1 MKRYGCRNPKKR
13 ASTRGSTA
21 LAKISSPPREP
32 GFLHALGAPLVAAGR
47 DLRELLALFAQTLY
61 WCVRG
66 RREKG
71 DVIAQMYS
79 LGNRSWFFLSVSMG
93 FIGMILVFQ
102 AGAQAAKVVPDFSLL
117 GPFYI
122 KLLVRDLA
130 ASIGAM
136 PLATRVGAGIAAEIG
151 TMVVTEQTDAL
162 RMCSAEPVDY
172 LVVPRFLASIV
183 MTTVLL
189 VWAAFVALI
198 AGMQRTIPR
207 FLAVGD
213 RCSEIRSKLAP
224 DRQVFFND
232 NLRAYSYTMAALS
245 RALLEFLSAY
255 QQQANPTA
263 LREHLEQAEQ
273 AVESAQRYLHETEHG
288 VFATWYRD
296 AEPMARTVQ
305 LDAWKSTLR
314 ALRQTAPGGKKP

>member
-1 MKRYGCRNPKKR
+1 MSAP
-13 ASTRGSTA
+13 ADVPTLSA
-21 LAKISSPPREP
+21 PPREP

-198 AGMQRTIPR
+198 AGMIVAKHSYGVSYVNFVDFSFVTPGDAITGLMKCVAYGAAIPIVSAHRGLRTFGGAEGVGRATTDAVVHSTFAVIMLNFVLSTVG
-207 FLAVGD
+207 FLLFP
-213 RCSEIRSKLAP
+213 E
-224 DRQVFFND
+224 
-232 NLRAYSYTMAALS
+232 
-245 RALLEFLSAY
+245 
-255 QQQANPTA
+255 
-263 LREHLEQAEQ
+263 
-273 AVESAQRYLHETEHG
+273 
-288 VFATWYRD
+288 
-296 AEPMARTVQ
+296 
-305 LDAWKSTLR
+305 
-314 ALRQTAPGGKKP
+314 

>member
-1 MKRYGCRNPKKR
+1 MSAPAELSAVPAR
-13 ASTRGSTA
+13 
-21 LAKISSPPREP
+21 PREP
-32 GFLHALGAPLVAAGR
+32 GFLHALGAPFVAAAR

-61 WCVRG
+61 WCGRG

-183 MTTVLL
+183 MTTALL
-189 VWAAFVALI
+189 IWAAFVALI
-198 AGMQRTIPR
+198 AGMIVAKHSYGVSYVNFVDFSFVTPGDAITGLAKCVAYGAAIPIVSAHRGLRTFGGAEGVGRATTDAVVHSTFAVIMLNFVLSTVG
-207 FLAVGD
+207 FLLFP
-213 RCSEIRSKLAP
+213 E
-224 DRQVFFND
+224 
-232 NLRAYSYTMAALS
+232 
-245 RALLEFLSAY
+245 
-255 QQQANPTA
+255 
-263 LREHLEQAEQ
+263 
-273 AVESAQRYLHETEHG
+273 
-288 VFATWYRD
+288 
-296 AEPMARTVQ
+296 
-305 LDAWKSTLR
+305 
-314 ALRQTAPGGKKP
+314 

>member
-1 MKRYGCRNPKKR
+1 MS
-13 ASTRGSTA
+13 ASTELPAVPAR
-21 LAKISSPPREP
+21 PREP
-32 GFLHALGAPLVAAGR
+32 RGLHALGAPLVAAAR

-183 MTTVLL
+183 MTTALL
-189 VWAAFVALI
+189 IWAAFVALI
-198 AGMQRTIPR
+198 AGMVVAKHSYGVSYVNFVDFSFVTPGDAITGLAKCVAYGAAIPIVSAHRGLRTFGGAEGVGRATTDAVVHSTFAVIMLNFVLSTVG
-207 FLAVGD
+207 FLLFP
-213 RCSEIRSKLAP
+213 E
-224 DRQVFFND
+224 
-232 NLRAYSYTMAALS
+232 
-245 RALLEFLSAY
+245 
-255 QQQANPTA
+255 
-263 LREHLEQAEQ
+263 
-273 AVESAQRYLHETEHG
+273 
-288 VFATWYRD
+288 
-296 AEPMARTVQ
+296 
-305 LDAWKSTLR
+305 
-314 ALRQTAPGGKKP
+314 